1 MKNVFRV
8 AKKELDKI
16 FRFPRTIFTTLILP
30 GLMLFL
36 IYAFIG
42 NSFGKMADDAEAKQ
56 SVIYLLN
63 MPESLSDLDLDLEE
77 LNIAIEET
85 DEDNEEELSNLILD
99 GNIDAVIIY
108 DSNFDADLANSIT
121 PKVKVLY
128 AYTMQDS
135 TIAADRIYQLIAIHQ
150 NAIFMAFSMDQ
161 YIINITPMTVETET
175 SGSAAILSMILPM
188 LLMTFIFAGAMGI
201 GADTIAGEK
210 ERGTLATLLMLP
222 VKRREIIFG
231 KIISTFTI
239 TLLTALSSMIGLL
252 LSLPFS
258 KAIFA
263 IEGSV
268 SYGFNAILGL
278 FVILFIIALF
288 AATVLLIISTIAK
301 TIKEASTMAMPIYL
315 VAMITP
321 TISMFS
327 SKPTTAKG
335 LYLIPLYNTI
345 LGLKEIL
352 SLKFDLLNFVL
363 IVGSNI
369 VYIGLFIVILIK
381 LFNSE
386 RVLYSK

>member
-1 MKNVFRV
+1 
-8 AKKELDKI
+8 
-16 FRFPRTIFTTLILP
+16 
-30 GLMLFL
+30 MLFR
-36 IYAFIG
+36 
-42 NSFGKMADDAEAKQ
+42 S
-56 SVIYLLN
+56 
-63 MPESLSDLDLDLEE
+63 
-77 LNIAIEET
+77 
-85 DEDNEEELSNLILD
+85 
-99 GNIDAVIIY
+99 
-108 DSNFDADLANSIT
+108 
-121 PKVKVLY
+121 
-128 AYTMQDS
+128 
-135 TIAADRIYQLIAIHQ
+135 
-150 NAIFMAFSMDQ
+150 
-161 YIINITPMTVETET
+161 
-175 SGSAAILSMILPM
+175 
-188 LLMTFIFAGAMGI
+188 
-201 GADTIAGEK
+201 
-210 ERGTLATLLMLP
+210 
-222 VKRREIIFG
+222 
-231 KIISTFTI
+231 TI